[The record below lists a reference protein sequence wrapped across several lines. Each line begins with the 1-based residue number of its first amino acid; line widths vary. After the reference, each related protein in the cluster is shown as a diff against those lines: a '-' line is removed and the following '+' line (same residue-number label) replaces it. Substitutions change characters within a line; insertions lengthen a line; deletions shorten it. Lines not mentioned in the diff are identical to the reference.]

1 MARSTVHYADKDTNN
16 ILKKLHNKLRP
27 AGTPV
32 QRVEYI
38 IELLLLRIFEVKL
51 VQDPDFAPL
60 RAAFRGDNEG
70 LLFSSLLALPNDQ
83 ILPTLNTDF
92 FPFYAHILSAARR
105 VWRGNLTDKVQD
117 QLVLIEE
124 VFGNSNFT
132 NNVTSGNMGEIIGLV
147 ADLDKDRLLKTDLL
161 GDTIESALSE
171 TGGTKD
177 IGLHRTPDHIR
188 QFMVGL
194 AAPTFQSR
202 LFDPTVGTGGFMFDS
217 FEYVLE
223 GVTRDGHWPGAKAHP
238 ELAAWFKA
246 WFERQPVEM
255 PSIEVNTDFYRTG
268 VGGIEYLGMVRKMAA
283 INFYV
288 RGLNP
293 GNIQQGDALEKF
305 GSEILPNSKT
315 IILANPPFGAQRD
328 KESYPN
334 VWSEY
339 PTESETTI
347 LFVKL
352 MLETIK
358 PGGVCAVVV
367 SEGFLTWDQNSAR
380 ALRRALL
387 DECNLQAI
395 IGLPQG
401 LFVSKG
407 GQGPKTSILLFVKG
421 RPTERVWFF
430 KVTNDGYSMGTNRKP
445 IPGCQ
450 LVEAL
455 DLFHAYV
462 RQGLEPPESRH
473 AFCIPAEWIKT
484 LDPRIKDRIRSD
496 TRAEMAVKRAEDLT
510 KLEQKWAAQIAAK
523 RLTEGGRLQRFAQ
536 HADLWEAKTQNEIAR
551 KIERAHL
558 YSFNLSNYRSGLT
571 PEQLAAWS
579 DVAAGWVR
587 ENGAED
593 TLERKYRA
601 IAAAPSERLDELLSG
616 LDPRHTLELDWARQF
631 LAGVSADDLE
641 RYPHLRTL
649 QEIIASQTQ
658 ANRTHLRKILQPC
671 LRPIRLEQDVTY
683 RLVTVRLYGKG
694 VQLRN
699 ETQGSDLKGSNWFRV
714 EHGDIIMSKI
724 DARNGAFGVV
734 PIELDGAIVTNEF
747 PVFRVISPDWRAEFL
762 IAMLTNPLFYQ
773 RFDAMVSGASG
784 RRRVESAEFLEM
796 EVPDV
801 PAEIQVAIGDRLV
814 FLRETIASAKAELD
828 GIEQQLNG
836 LLES

>member
-1 MARSTVHYADKDTNN
+1 MARSTVHYADKETNN

-51 VQDPDFAPL
+51 AQDPEFEQLRGAFA
-60 RAAFRGDNEG
+60 GDNET
-70 LLFSSLLALPNDQ
+70 LLFSSLLSLPNDQ
-83 ILPTLNTDF
+83 ILPALNTRF
-92 FPFYAHILSAARR
+92 FPFYARILSEARK
-105 VWRGNLTDKVQD
+105 VWKGNLAIKVQD

-132 NNVTSGNMGEIIGLV
+132 NNVTSGNMAEVIGLV
-147 ADLDKDRLLKTDLL
+147 AELDSERLLKTDLL
-161 GDTIESALSE
+161 GDAIESALSE

-202 LFDPTVGTGGFMFDS
+202 LFDPAVGTGGFMFDS

-223 GVTRDGHWPGAKAHP
+223 GVYREGHWPGPKAHF
-238 ELAAWFKA
+238 ELAAWFKQ
-246 WFERQPVEM
+246 WFDTHPVEV
-255 PSIEVNTDFYRTG
+255 PSLEVTTDFYRTG

-305 GSEILPNSKT
+305 GSEILPASKS
-315 IILANPPFGAQRD
+315 IVLANPPFGAERD

-339 PTESETTI
+339 STESETTI

-352 MLETIK
+352 MLETLA

-395 IGLPQG
+395 ISLPQG

-421 RPTERVWFF
+421 QPTARVWFY
-430 KVTNDGYSMGTNRKP
+430 KVANDGYSMGTNRKP
-445 IPGCQ
+445 IAGCQ

-455 DLFHAYV
+455 DLFHEYV
-462 RQGLEPPESRH
+462 RQGKEPPESRH
-473 AFCIPAEWIKT
+473 SLCIPAEWIKT
-484 LDPRIKDRIRSD
+484 LDPRIKDRIRTE
-496 TRAEMAVKRAEDLT
+496 TRADMAVKEADDRT
-510 KLEQKWAAQIAAK
+510 KQLEKWNAQIVAK
-523 RLTEGGRLQRFAQ
+523 KLTPAERNERLKQ
-536 HADLWEAKTQNEIAR
+536 HAELWFGKTENEIAR

-558 YSFNLSNYRSGLT
+558 YSFNLPNYRSNLMLT
-571 PEQLAAWS
+571 QVDAWRSFAATRIREG
-579 DVAAGWVR
+579 AGQ
-587 ENGAED
+587 
-593 TLERKYRA
+593 TSLEEKYRA
-601 IAAAPSERLDELLSG
+601 VAAARTEELDEMLSS
-616 LDPRHTLELDWARQF
+616 LDPRHALELDWARQF
-631 LAGVSADDLE
+631 LAGIPTAE
-641 RYPHLRTL
+641 FQRHPHLNTL
-649 QEIIASQTQ
+649 QEIIASQ
-658 ANRTHLRKILQPC
+658 AKAPRVKLKELLDVHVE
-671 LRPIRLEQDVTY
+671 PIRIEDDDLY
-683 RLVTVRLYGKG
+683 RLVTVRC
-694 VQLRN
+694 
-699 ETQGSDLKGSNWFRV
+699 
-714 EHGDIIMSKI
+714 
-724 DARNGAFGVV
+724 
-734 PIELDGAIVTNEF
+734 
-747 PVFRVISPDWRAEFL
+747 
-762 IAMLTNPLFYQ
+762 
-773 RFDAMVSGASG
+773 
-784 RRRVESAEFLEM
+784 
-796 EVPDV
+796 
-801 PAEIQVAIGDRLV
+801 
-814 FLRETIASAKAELD
+814 
-828 GIEQQLNG
+828 
-836 LLES
+836 